1 MIKVD
6 EYSASSGKE
15 FFISVEDIKNDL
27 LVGFLRM
34 RFPAESL
41 REEITGESVLIR
53 ELHVYGAAT
62 ALGEEGSVQHKGWG
76 KKLLQKAEEIAK
88 EQGKNKIVIISGI
101 GVRGY
106 YQKLGYELEGVYM
119 VKELMVK

>member
-1 MIKVD
+1 
-6 EYSASSGKE
+6 
-15 FFISVEDIKNDL
+15 
-27 LVGFLRM
+27 

-41 REEITGESVLIR
+41 REEITDKSALIR
-53 ELHVYGAAT
+53 ELHIYGTAT

-76 KKLLQKAEEIAK
+76 KKLLLEAEKIAK
-88 EQGKNKIVIISGI
+88 EHGKNKIVIISGI

-119 VKELMVK
+119 VKHLG